1 MLVQGLGLRRVLKLE
16 PLALELRP
24 LETEIAMRLARALEL
39 QPEQGQALPVLGW
52 VLLA

>member
-1 MLVQGLGLRRVLKLE
+1 MLELELE

-24 LETEIAMRLARALEL
+24 LETGLEMRLVRVLEL
-39 QPEQGQALPVLGW
+39 QREQGQALPVLGW